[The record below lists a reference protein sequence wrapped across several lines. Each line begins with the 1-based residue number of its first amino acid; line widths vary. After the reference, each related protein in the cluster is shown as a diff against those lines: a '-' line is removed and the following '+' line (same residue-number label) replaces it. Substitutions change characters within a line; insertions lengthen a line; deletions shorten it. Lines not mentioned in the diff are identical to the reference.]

1 MCYYTYSVLLTTSTT
16 NSFPEQ
22 NFDISHTA
30 TKITDIFSLP
40 DKWSPTFNCRNN
52 TTQGTLVRSF
62 ITLLSNQH

>member
-1 MCYYTYSVLLTTSTT
+1 MQCTAKKILGKISLKNLL
-16 NSFPEQ
+16 Q
-22 NFDISHTA
+22 
-30 TKITDIFSLP
+30 ITDIFSLP